1 MSSWIY
7 LLTLCLPL
15 ATVLLIFGMKYV
27 SAAVQAR
34 SRAQSEDSYR
44 VLAAQAAAV
53 QTETAASLASA
64 RSDLAE
70 IKSRLVAIETILKA
84 VE

>member
-1 MSSWIY
+1 MSAWIY

-15 ATVLLIFGMKYV
+15 ATVLLVFGMKYV

-34 SRAQSEDSYR
+34 SRARSEDTYR

-53 QTETAASLASA
+53 QAETAASLASA
-64 RSDLAE
+64 RTDLAE